1 MKRTLAALGALTIA
15 AAVGLTVTTATGADD
30 PIAARKALMKDRV
43 GANAKLIGD
52 MLKADFDLAKAKGAA
67 DAISKALA
75 EYPTLFPDS
84 SKEGGESTASPKIW
98 ENMADFVAKAKSL
111 ETDAAAAA
119 ASADEAQFKEAA
131 GKIFGN
137 CKSCHEAFRK
147 PS

>member
-1 MKRTLAALGALTIA
+1 MIPRCVIAIVGA
-15 AAVGLTVTTATGADD
+15 TATG
-30 PIAARKALMKDRV
+30 KTALGISTILF
-43 GANAKLIGD
+43 GA
-52 MLKADFDLAKAKGAA
+52 
-67 DAISKALA
+67 
-75 EYPTLFPDS
+75 
-84 SKEGGESTASPKIW
+84 GGESTASPKIW